1 MIVKFFVKSPTVS
14 LKNYTIK
21 DVPGSSGRLD
31 VVARCVLAT
40 LLGRDGFEENVE
52 IWVFLDKYGTF
63 IFNPNSFVYETFP
76 KNELKLSDYF
86 VDFLLKLN
94 GNEMKRKALNF
105 NPLSSIQI
113 SDMNF
118 ISALRKFQKM
128 EYSIFALKEE
138 GTDIFQIKN
147 ILQEKERLLFI
158 IGSQVDEFFN
168 SKELSALNIPSISI
182 GTQSYLA
189 SSVIQLLKLH
199 ILS

>member
-52 IWVFLDKYGTF
+52 IWVFLDRYGTF

-94 GNEMKRKALNF
+94 GNEVKRRAHDF

-113 SDMNF
+113 VDMNF
-118 ISALRKFQKM
+118 QNALRKFQKM
-128 EYSIFALKEE
+128 GYSIFALKEE
-138 GTDIFQIKN
+138 GTDIFQIMST
-147 ILQEKERLLFI
+147 IQEKERLLFI

-168 SKELSALNIPSISI
+168 SKELSA
-182 GTQSYLA
+182 
-189 SSVIQLLKLH
+189 
-199 ILS
+199 